1 MLDEQSLK
9 GRFRTSIWEETRMDE
24 RRRSE
29 ANDMEVRS
37 FPPASAAPSSSDL
50 RQLALDAHRDYYAA
64 GVYDIARLTW
74 TIDEFFPTPKNL
86 NVLEIGCGDGA
97 MLQLLAT
104 RGAKAQGIDASS
116 SGIARC
122 RQNGLA
128 AQCLDV
134 STDGI
139 PFPAESFELVI
150 SLETFE
156 HLMNPFYALQ
166 EVRRVLRPAGRF
178 ICSVP
183 NPLTGH
189 PYLYPGLFDYPNFRQ
204 FLVQGG
210 FTISRVRPWE
220 WAPRDTIL
228 PRALRRVPVL
238 RGRIV
243 AGGLRK
249 LIEKSYL
256 LFHAFP
262 AFCYWLWTFD
272 CRKSGPPPTQFHTV
286 SLSTMPGSAQHFSHS

>member
-24 RRRSE
+24 RRRPE

-220 WAPRDTIL
+220 WAPRDSIL
-228 PRALRRVPVL
+228 PRALRHVPVL